1 MDDFTTNSSDGTRR
15 GEIMIN
21 RIDALIAVGKYSGF
35 KVIKL
40 EKQ

>member
-21 RIDALIAVGKYSGF
+21 RIDALIAVGNTVGLKS
-35 KVIKL
+35 
-40 EKQ
+40 